1 MAPREYGP
9 FFYLCKNVSMTT
21 PDEQSPNPDT
31 AETAGKHDPE
41 VAEAYAES
49 VGIDPSP
56 DEIQEY
62 LKMVGAPPLIDQSDT
77 AQATD
82 GDV

>member
-1 MAPREYGP
+1 
-9 FFYLCKNVSMTT
+9 MTT

-31 AETAGKHDPE
+31 AEISGKHDPE
-41 VAEAYAES
+41 VAEEYAES

-77 AQATD
+77 AQAKD
-82 GDV
+82 DDV